1 MNIVRKIHDQF
12 RVKTVAG
19 AQLETPEA
27 VSSQGA
33 GGSTFIT
40 ITGGGGTS
48 LSGSG
53 LSEEDRVKLD
63 SIEQG
68 AQVNQDTFSK
78 IQFDATSIDENDQ
91 SSSSNSSIIAN
102 VPTDTA
108 NIKIVGNYPIT
119 VNLESVS
126 LFNSNTSTTTG
137 TAITTYNISFNSSN
151 NIVVEYVDGTLL
163 NVADIELIQIKHKE
177 DILATYQLSDITYTT
192 SDGTITS
199 FTIPYSNTD
208 FSEIEFCKYETVT
221 TETEE
226 GSTTV
231 RELRVLS
238 TLPASPTKQS
248 IITLNSLTDSF
259 WNYEEDENGNKFVWT
274 DYNVYSTKDVS
285 AYGRGAGTGGSSAS
299 NLYEL
304 NDVVLTNL
312 SNNDLLIYDSSTS
325 KWVNINK
332 DQLGISADQLH
343 TLTISVNGVTQ
354 ATYNPASADSSVNI
368 STITLNEVTEYID
381 QKIDTKLDVSEFFKW
396 FTINYDSNNNVVSIQ
411 ANFDFYSI
419 GGVSAYGLGDIG
431 GSSRTTLA
439 TLDDVSLSNL
449 ITNDMLAYNGSKW
462 VNIPMS
468 QVRGVTSWSDLENKP
483 TTISGFGITDAY
495 TKTEVNTKISEV
507 SSKVTELSS
516 SKADATIQVMAGDGL
531 TGGGN
536 LQQDITI
543 SLQNL
548 NSTGT
553 YYKVTV
559 DTYGRV
565 TSGISQLTITDI
577 QNLQTQLDSKLNISD
592 FNTWFTIIYNT
603 DGTVKNIRANYDFY
617 SVGEVSA
624 YGVGDEEKKTY
635 TTLAELN
642 DVQLTNVKETDVL
655 VYNGTKWVNVDQSTI
670 KGAQS
675 WVDIQN
681 KPTTISGFGI
691 VDAYTKTEIDNK
703 LSPIN
708 SSITT
713 INSSINTINTNISD
727 LSSSLSGVSTKL
739 NNFLEGSDTDTIINK
754 WKELEAFLA
763 GYTQT
768 QTLADL
774 LSVKANSSIQII
786 AGTGLVGGGDLTANR
801 TISLSTSGVSA
812 GTYTKVTVDTYGRVT
827 SGSTLLATDVPNL
840 DWSKITSGKPT
851 TLAGYGIT
859 DGVNNITFTG
869 SGNAITAVTISNHL
883 LTFTKGETFL
893 PKSTFDDLFEKVN
906 VGTTSNPV
914 YAIKAKYNLYSVGE
928 VSAYEFGEA
937 GGTGVSSLEELV
949 DVQLTNLVADSIL
962 KYNGS
967 KWVNIPI
974 TEVKGATS
982 WNEIEDK
989 PSTFTPSAHTHTVAD
1004 ITDISTKYVSI
1015 SATQTVSGLKTFTGT
1030 VKYQPTY
1037 YSYNAEDI
1045 EYRTTSGTLFGGI
1058 GAVHNGS
1065 SVSYFYIGKGSTP
1078 WDTKDGLTIGDELGF
1093 KGYTVWHSGNT
1104 IIPTVPTKLSA
1115 FKNDSGYLTAI
1126 TKAQVEGVLTGNI
1139 TSHTHAYLPLTG
1151 GKLAGSLEINSTAI
1165 GGWDEGIRMHAAPN
1179 GYCGVVMC
1187 GSDNTGSSGTSA
1199 KTWGVTN
1206 YDGNFYIN
1214 RNASGNANSSYILCN
1229 VNGNWGMGTNS
1240 PSYKLHV
1247 VGDIY
1252 TTTGF
1257 KKNGSSDSYVLLGG
1271 GGHKPLTD
1279 FAMASDYIKKA
1290 SDTFWGTH
1298 TYTGSNHIFETTSTD
1313 TLTIFKHTGSGI
1325 PVPFK
1330 VSESSSTNYS
1340 SEGYGVLQI
1349 ERLNTSNG
1357 WNNEGASLYF
1367 NLKDNNGNSA
1377 EVAGISGINTSDGKL
1392 IFRRR
1397 SRTVMGT
1404 MDSTGLSITGGY
1416 SGTSI
1421 LLTNS
1426 SRQFITFNQI
1436 ASSEAG
1442 NGPWILCQL
1451 NGTNKVGIGW
1461 NNSVG
1466 MFFEHYYNSSTYALL
1481 ALGNSITYNGWSLLH
1496 SNNFNNY
1503 APTLTGTGAS
1513 GIWSINITGNAATAT
1528 ALTTSAGS
1536 ATLPIY
1542 FSSGKPVA
1550 CTASSVFSNLSNSGN
1565 SLSVTVAGQNR
1576 TLTVNY
1582 STSAGNAD
1590 TVDGYHASSFY
1601 QKKDLRSDADSIY
1614 DLRWNY
1620 GTYDKGDFN
1629 GTYKDEYPTNY
1640 GTYLSLAYN
1649 NKNSGMLM
1657 FFDASTSNSLGHV
1670 YVRTRGA
1677 GDWNTTYSEW
1687 GTLAYLTDNVASAT
1701 KLQTP
1706 RTIWGQSFDGT
1717 ANVDNILTLN
1727 YSASTRA
1734 TGIELKSTNN
1744 SESSIGFTSNSKRG
1758 VVGIWGDSLH
1768 LWVSAYGAVLNI
1780 PNNSNGYVGI
1790 GTTSPSVKLHVV
1802 GDIAAT
1808 GEVTAKASSSD
1819 IRLKTDITDYKAL
1832 SIIRSHKSI
1841 KYHWN
1846 EVAKANADVFNDD
1859 YWHYGLIAQDVQRD
1873 MPQMVSDVFKDYLV
1887 INYERLIPICWK
1899 GLQEVDDEVTKLKKR
1914 VKQLERRLQ
1923 KYESTEVF
1931 YTKGND

>member
-12 RVKTVAG
+12 RVKALAGSTLQSPTSTSDSTRSGNTYITV
-19 AQLETPEA
+19 T
-27 VSSQGA
+27 
-33 GGSTFIT
+33 GGSL
-40 ITGGGGTS
+40 GGGG
-48 LSGSG
+48 
-53 LSEEDRVKLD
+53 LSEADRSKLN

-68 AQVNQDTFSK
+68 AQVNQDAFSK
-78 IQFDATSIDENDQ
+78 VLLETTNREQEQQTTTS
-91 SSSSNSSIIAN
+91 SSIIAN
-102 VPTDTA
+102 IPSDTA
-108 NIKIVGNYPIT
+108 NIRLVGNYPIK
-119 VNLESVS
+119 VSLESVS
-126 LFNSNTSTTTG
+126 LFNYNTVTTTG
-137 TAITTYNISFNSSN
+137 DIVATYNVSYNEDGNVVIDYIS
-151 NIVVEYVDGTLL
+151 GTLF
-163 NVADIELIQIKHKE
+163 NTSDIELIRIQHKDKTIARYDNTQFE
-177 DILATYQLSDITYTT
+177 YTELE
-192 SDGTITS
+192 GTITQ
-199 FTIPYSNTD
+199 FIIPYQGTD
-208 FSEIEFCKYETVT
+208 FSSIQFCRYETSSSEST
-221 TETEE
+221 DGTE
-226 GSTTV
+226 TV
-231 RELRVLS
+231 RELSVITEL
-238 TLPASPTKQS
+238 LVSPTKQQ
-248 IITLNSLTDSF
+248 IITLSDTNANY
-259 WNYEEDENGNKFVWT
+259 WKYEEDENGNRYLWT
-274 DYNVYSTKDVS
+274 DCNVYSTKEVS
-285 AYGRGAGTGGSSAS
+285 AYGKAEEQEMPTIL
-299 NLYEL
+299 NLSQL
-304 NDVVLTNL
+304 QDVALTNL
-312 SNNDLLIYDSSTS
+312 SNNQVLVYNASSQ
-325 KWVNINK
+325 KWVNIDASN
-332 DQLGISADQLH
+332 LGISADNLK
-343 TLTISVNGVTQ
+343 TLTITVNGTSY
-354 ATYNPASADSSVNI
+354 TYNPATSNQSI
-368 STITLNEVTEYID
+368 SITTITLDDILPYISN
-381 QKIDTKLDVSEFFKW
+381 KLDREEFFKW
-396 FTINYDSNNNVVSIQ
+396 FTINYDSDNNVTSIQ
-411 ANFDFYSI
+411 ANYDFYSVKGI
-419 GGVSAYGLGDIG
+419 SAYGLGDIG
-431 GSSRTTLA
+431 STTRTTLSS
-439 TLDDVSLSNL
+439 LDDVNLSDLAVDN
-449 ITNDMLAYNGSKW
+449 MLAYNGSKW

-468 QVRGVTSWSDLENKP
+468 QVRGVTSWVDLENKP
-483 TTISGFGITDAY
+483 TTVSGFGITDAY

-507 SSKVTELSS
+507 SSRVAELSS
-516 SKADATIQVMAGDGL
+516 SKADVTIQVIAGDGL

-553 YYKVTV
+553 YYKVNV

-577 QNLQTQLDSKLNISD
+577 QNLQTQLDSKLNIAD

-786 AGTGLVGGGDLTANR
+786 ASTGLVGGGDLTANR

-812 GTYTKVTVDTYGRVT
+812 GTYTKVTVDAYGRVT
-827 SGSTLLATDVPNL
+827 SGSTLSATDIPNL

-1015 SATQTVSGLKTFTGT
+1015 STTQTVSGLKTFTST
-1030 VKYQPTY
+1030 IKYQPTY

-1045 EYRTTSGTLFGGI
+1045 EYRTISGTLFGGI

-1065 SVSYFYIGKGSTP
+1065 RISYFYIGKGSTP

-1115 FKNDSGYLTAI
+1115 FKNDSGYISGI
-1126 TKAQVEGVLTGNI
+1126 TKAMVEGVLTGNI
-1139 TSHTHAYLPLTG
+1139 TSHTHDYLPLSGGTMTG
-1151 GKLAGSLEINSTAI
+1151 ILTINTDYDRSIILDEPTGEKYHVISFRANGNEYANLCSNYLGSENNLTFSSHIIYHSGNLNSSVIAGLGILSNNISGNAATATNAGNADTVDNEHASAFAHI
-1165 GGWDEGIRMHAAPN
+1165 GAHNNLM
-1179 GYCGVVMC
+1179 
-1187 GSDNTGSSGTSA
+1187 
-1199 KTWGVTN
+1199 
-1206 YDGNFYIN
+1206 
-1214 RNASGNANSSYILCN
+1214 ASGNEFTFASSGFSGNVYIN
-1229 VNGNWGMGTNS
+1229 YRTAGGYNGN
-1240 PSYKLHV
+1240 
-1247 VGDIY
+1247 I
-1252 TTTGF
+1252 TGYDF
-1257 KKNGSSDSYVLLGG
+1257 YNGAGGLLG
-1271 GGHKPLTD
+1271 
-1279 FAMASDYIKKA
+1279 MAI
-1290 SDTFWGTH
+1290 
-1298 TYTGSNHIFETTSTD
+1298 
-1313 TLTIFKHTGSGI
+1313 HTG
-1325 PVPFK
+1325 
-1330 VSESSSTNYS
+1330 N
-1340 SEGYGVLQI
+1340 
-1349 ERLNTSNG
+1349 
-1357 WNNEGASLYF
+1357 
-1367 NLKDNNGNSA
+1367 
-1377 EVAGISGINTSDGKL
+1377 
-1392 IFRRR
+1392 
-1397 SRTVMGT
+1397 
-1404 MDSTGLSITGGY
+1404 
-1416 SGTSI
+1416 
-1421 LLTNS
+1421 
-1426 SRQFITFNQI
+1426 
-1436 ASSEAG
+1436 
-1442 NGPWILCQL
+1442 
-1451 NGTNKVGIGW
+1451 
-1461 NNSVG
+1461 
-1466 MFFEHYYNSSTYALL
+1466 YNSYS
-1481 ALGNSITYNGWSLLH
+1481 
-1496 SNNFNNY
+1496 
-1503 APTLTGTGAS
+1503 PTLTGTGAS
-1513 GIWSINITGNAATAT
+1513 GTWGISISGNAAT
-1528 ALTTSAGS
+1528 
-1536 ATLPIY
+1536 
-1542 FSSGKPVA
+1542 SS
-1550 CTASSVFSNLSNSGN
+1550 
-1565 SLSVTVAGQNR
+1565 
-1576 TLTVNY
+1576 
-1582 STSAGNAD
+1582 NAD
-1590 TVDGYHASSFY
+1590 TLDGYHADSFAFYSGGISTLGGNPFLGYAYPENGWATYGPAMTFGSGSYYLQFQYKYNAATEPYIRTHCPENGYSSW
-1601 QKKDLRSDADSIY
+1601 QQ
-1614 DLRWNY
+1614 
-1620 GTYDKGDFN
+1620 
-1629 GTYKDEYPTNY
+1629 
-1640 GTYLSLAYN
+1640 
-1649 NKNSGMLM
+1649 
-1657 FFDASTSNSLGHV
+1657 
-1670 YVRTRGA
+1670 
-1677 GDWNTTYSEW
+1677 
-1687 GTLAYLTDNVASAT
+1687 LAYLTSNVASAT
-1701 KLQTP
+1701 KLQTA
-1706 RTIWGQSFDGT
+1706 RTLWGQSFDGT
-1717 ANVDNILTLN
+1717 GNVSGKLN
-1727 YSASTRA
+1727 FDSNHYITTDKSGLFLYNATASNF
-1734 TGIELKSTNN
+1734 IELYDNTN
-1744 SESSIGFTSNSKRG
+1744 I
-1758 VVGIWGDSLH
+1758 
-1768 LWVSAYGAVLNI
+1768 VLSGGN
-1780 PNNSNGYVGI
+1780 VGI
-1790 GTTSPSVKLHVV
+1790 GTASPSYKLDVNGSVHTSDWYYANANFGFYINSGVYYTSLTSYPEIDSAGNEIV
-1802 GDIAAT
+1802 FGSTASDLYVNYRTSRLRTTAVTKWLWYGGSSTTYASFTLGSITSNGNIIAT

-1846 EVAKANADVFNDD
+1846 AVAKANADIFNDD

-1914 VKQLERRLQ
+1914 VKQLEKRLQ

>member
-12 RVKTVAG
+12 RVKTLA
-19 AQLETPEA
+19 
-27 VSSQGA
+27 
-33 GGSTFIT
+33 GSTLQSPTSTSDSTGSGNTYVT
-40 ITGGGGTS
+40 ITGGSLGG
-48 LSGSG
+48 GG
-53 LSEEDRVKLD
+53 LSEADRSKLN

-68 AQVNQDTFSK
+68 AQVNQDAFSK
-78 IQFDATSIDENDQ
+78 VLLETTNREQEQQTTTS
-91 SSSSNSSIIAN
+91 SSIIAN
-102 VPTDTA
+102 IPSDTA
-108 NIKIVGNYPIT
+108 NIRLVGNYPIK
-119 VNLESVS
+119 VSLESVS
-126 LFNSNTSTTTG
+126 LFNYNTVTTTG
-137 TAITTYNISFNSSN
+137 DIVATYNVSYNEN
-151 NIVVEYVDGTLL
+151 GNIVIDYVSGTLFSTT
-163 NVADIELIQIKHKE
+163 DIEIIRIQHRE
-177 DILATYQLSDITYTT
+177 ETLATYNNTQFEYTE
-192 SDGTITS
+192 SEGTIIQ
-199 FTIPYSNTD
+199 FIIPYQGTN
-208 FSEIEFCKYETVT
+208 FSSIQFCRYETSSSES
-221 TETEE
+221 TEGTE
-226 GSTTV
+226 TV
-231 RELRVLS
+231 RELSVI
-238 TLPASPTKQS
+238 TELPVSPTKQQ
-248 IITLNSLTDSF
+248 IITLSDTNANY
-259 WNYEEDENGNKFVWT
+259 WKYEEDENGNRYLWT
-274 DYNVYSTKDVS
+274 DCNVYSTKEVS
-285 AYGRGAGTGGSSAS
+285 AYGKAEGQEMPTIL
-299 NLYEL
+299 NLSQL
-304 NDVVLTNL
+304 QDVALTNL
-312 SNNDLLIYDSSTS
+312 SNNQVLVYNASSQ
-325 KWVNINK
+325 KWVNIDANN
-332 DQLGISADQLH
+332 LGISADNLK
-343 TLTISVNGVTQ
+343 TLTITVNGTSY
-354 ATYNPASADSSVNI
+354 TYNPASSNQSINI
-368 STITLNEVTEYID
+368 TTITLDDILPYISN
-381 QKIDTKLDVSEFFKW
+381 KLDREEFFKW
-396 FTINYDSNNNVVSIQ
+396 FTINYDSNNNVTSIQ
-411 ANFDFYSI
+411 ANYDFYSI
-419 GGVSAYGLGDIG
+419 KGISAYGLGDIG
-431 GSSRTTLA
+431 GITRTTLQS
-439 TLDDVSLSNL
+439 LDDVSLSNL
-449 ITNDMLAYNGSKW
+449 AVDNMLAYNGSKW

-468 QVRGVTSWSDLENKP
+468 QVRGVTSWADLENKP

-516 SKADATIQVMAGDGL
+516 SKADATIQVIAGDGL

-559 DTYGRV
+559 DAYGRV
-565 TSGISQLTITDI
+565 TSGISQLTIADI

-603 DGTVKNIRANYDFY
+603 DGTIKNIRANYDFY

-624 YGVGDEEKKTY
+624 YGIGDEEKKTY

-655 VYNGTKWVNVDQSTI
+655 VYNGTKWINVDQSTI

-708 SSITT
+708 SSITS

-727 LSSSLSGVSTKL
+727 LSSSLSSVSTKL

-774 LSVKANSSIQII
+774 LSIKADKSTLDNYLPLGGGTMTGVITAATT
-786 AGTGLVGGGDLTANR
+786 AGTNGGILLGTTYLTS
-801 TISLSTSGVSA
+801 I
-812 GTYTKVTVDTYGRVT
+812 
-827 SGSTLLATDVPNL
+827 SGSTIFYKNNAIRFGTSTIWSYNDWAGLKYNTTEKTIYLGVPDNNIFGGKAINGTIKTPGITTIYVGDTDYVYHTSNL
-840 DWSKITSGKPT
+840 VVDWSKEIVINTPT

-869 SGNAITAVTISNHL
+869 NGNAITAVTISNHL

-906 VGTTSNPV
+906 VGTADSPV
-914 YAIKAKYNLYSVGE
+914 YAIKAKYHLYSVGE

-937 GGTGVSSLEELV
+937 GGTGVSSLEELI

-962 KYNGS
+962 KYNGT
-967 KWVNIPI
+967 KWINIPI
-974 TEVKGATS
+974 TDVKGVTS
-982 WNEIEDK
+982 WDEIEDK

-1015 SATQTVSGLKTFTGT
+1015 STTQTVSGLKTFTST

-1065 SVSYFYIGKGSTP
+1065 RISYFYIGKGSTP

-1115 FKNDSGYLTAI
+1115 FKNDSGYISSI
-1126 TKAQVEGVLTGNI
+1126 TKAMVEGVLTGNI
-1139 TSHTHAYLPLTG
+1139 TSHTHSYLPLSGGTVTG
-1151 GKLAGSLEINSTAI
+1151 TLNAPQFSAQSGGVYANYRLYLPESASSIGSTTRPRFGRFNRDAGSAVLQL
-1165 GGWDEGIRMHAAPN
+1165 
-1179 GYCGVVMC
+1179 
-1187 GSDNTGSSGTSA
+1187 GTS
-1199 KTWGVTN
+1199 N
-1206 YDGNFYIN
+1206 LF
-1214 RNASGNANSSYILCN
+1214 
-1229 VNGNWGMGTNS
+1229 
-1240 PSYKLHV
+1240 
-1247 VGDIY
+1247 DIVDAAWS
-1252 TTTGF
+1252 TTP
-1257 KKNGSSDSYVLLGG
+1257 LLR
-1271 GGHKPLTD
+1271 
-1279 FAMASDYIKKA
+1279 
-1290 SDTFWGTH
+1290 
-1298 TYTGSNHIFETTSTD
+1298 
-1313 TLTIFKHTGSGI
+1313 
-1325 PVPFK
+1325 V
-1330 VSESSSTNYS
+1330 SSSTFTYKGTAVS
-1340 SEGYGVLQI
+1340 
-1349 ERLNTSNG
+1349 LNGHTHSY
-1357 WNNEGASLYF
+1357 LP
-1367 NLKDNNGNSA
+1367 L
-1377 EVAGISGINTSDGKL
+1377 SG
-1392 IFRRR
+1392 
-1397 SRTVMGT
+1397 GT
-1404 MDSTGLSITGGY
+1404 MTGSIKFN
-1416 SGTSI
+1416 
-1421 LLTNS
+1421 TNS
-1426 SRQFITFNQI
+1426 LPQKTLSYVCGIDTFANGGEMGWMGGSSFVAQF
-1436 ASSEAG
+1436 
-1442 NGPWILCQL
+1442 
-1451 NGTNKVGIGW
+1451 
-1461 NNSVG
+1461 
-1466 MFFEHYYNSSTYALL
+1466 
-1481 ALGNSITYNGWSLLH
+1481 
-1496 SNNFNNY
+1496 

-1513 GIWSINITGNAATAT
+1513 GTWGISITGNAATAT

-1576 TLTVNY
+1576 TLTINYASNAGNADKLDGYHLTSTSSSYVNPWNTVPVIKSDGVMEIGRYLDFHFDNTSNLDY
-1582 STSAGNAD
+1582 SCRLQTDSNSQNVVRLPSASGTLALVEGSVAYATSAGNAD
-1590 TVDGYHASSFY
+1590 TLDGYHATDLVREFWTGSPGYNGNTYNSSSIVTFSY
-1601 QKKDLRSDADSIY
+1601 SNNTPYTGVFIDLNS
-1614 DLRWNY
+1614 NGY
-1620 GTYDKGDFN
+1620 GIMFN
-1629 GTYKDEYPTNY
+1629 TAY
-1640 GTYLSLAYN
+1640 GSETHLAYRRHGVPADGGMGSWRYLIDDTTIGSQSVN
-1649 NKNSGMLM
+1649 YANS
-1657 FFDASTSNSLGHV
+1657 
-1670 YVRTRGA
+1670 A
-1677 GDWNTTYSEW
+1677 G
-1687 GTLAYLTDNVASAT
+1687 LAT

-1717 ANVDNILTLN
+1717 GNVIGDLTGVGHIYMTSRASYIYNKNNQRVLVADYRYTILGYGTAGAGLPT
-1727 YSASTRA
+1727 YIDGSPIYMRCGTSY
-1734 TGIELKSTNN
+1734 IEALTIINN
-1744 SESSIGFTSNSKRG
+1744 GN
-1758 VVGIWGDSLH
+1758 
-1768 LWVSAYGAVLNI
+1768 
-1780 PNNSNGYVGI
+1780 VGI
-1790 GTTSPSVKLHVV
+1790 GTNSPSVKLHVA

-1819 IRLKTDITDYKAL
+1819 IRLKTDISDYKAL
-1832 SIIRSHKSI
+1832 SIIRSHRSI

-1846 EVAKANADVFNDD
+1846 EVAKANADIFNDD

-1914 VKQLERRLQ
+1914 VKQLEKRLQ